1 MRKQLEQILGYPVE
15 VEAEG
20 IYIIKESNNYSI
32 VFDSNFYQLEVW
44 KGEILLLD
52 INVKS
57 DNELS
62 ELLKIINI
70 D

>member
-44 KGEILLLD
+44 KGEILLD